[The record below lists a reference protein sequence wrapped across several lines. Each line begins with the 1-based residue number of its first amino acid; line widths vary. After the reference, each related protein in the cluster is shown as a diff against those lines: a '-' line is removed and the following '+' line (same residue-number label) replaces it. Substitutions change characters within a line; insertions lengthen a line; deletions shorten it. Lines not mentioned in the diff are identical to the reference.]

1 MDQLVRARALLTKW
15 LGPDGITGQSV
26 PLNVNRIP
34 RGNTPTRIDTRAK
47 EGDITENINGELIV
61 WGNMQDEELRTVEV
75 RRVKI
80 PCETLL
86 SPDQE
91 THSIF

>member
-1 MDQLVRARALLTKW
+1 V
-15 LGPDGITGQSV
+15 
-26 PLNVNRIP
+26 
-34 RGNTPTRIDTRAK
+34 K